1 MERKEIMDWVA
12 DEVSD
17 EMEYVWNKHRED
29 YDFTACQDYA
39 PYGDTYVGTGY
50 YTDEREEEQC
60 MDDFTDRFDVNEFID
75 GLKTNV
81 QFCEAIKELAK
92 YVAVNN

>member
-50 YTDEREEEQC
+50 YTDERKKNNVWTISQTDLMSTSSL
-60 MDDFTDRFDVNEFID
+60 MD
-75 GLKTNV
+75 
-81 QFCEAIKELAK
+81 
-92 YVAVNN
+92 